1 MSPSIDVTPDLLGIY
16 EQQVSPVPASV
27 AADLQTLCA
36 TLDLLQTG
44 AQTDLNALAGCL
56 ARLADWLKN
65 QQEAA
70 PDDSSGW
77 TSEPFGVKGLG
88 GMVTCRSDR
97 WEVIFNVDGS
107 GQPYLG
113 MWQSRLPGETSR
125 NGSFQIQAADSGAQL
140 LLEGARPLQVS
151 LPGFEAAAWGAMDAF
166 YQELNSRHEPDSPQ
180 EESPPPPPVQ
190 GLPVLPPSPNPPEAA
205 PSPDT
210 NSTILAK
217 PSRRQIPSAPLPSEN
232 SARKPAPDE
241 QPAMIHP
248 KTWKCSCGSKNTGPF
263 CPKCG
268 SKKPAPVVKKRSTPA
283 QPTVCKQCGG
293 VLSIGA
299 RFCRNCGAEVQG

>member
-166 YQELNSRHEPDSPQ
+166 YQGLNRGHQSDAPQ
-180 EESPPPPPVQ
+180 EETPPRK
-190 GLPVLPPSPNPPEAA
+190 LPVLPP
-205 PSPDT
+205 D
-210 NSTILAK
+210 
-217 PSRRQIPSAPLPSEN
+217 PLPAKN
-232 SARKPAPDE
+232 PARKPASGK
-241 QPAMIHP
+241 QPAMIAP
-248 KTWKCSCGSKNTGPF
+248 PTWKCACGRKNTGAF
-263 CPKCG
+263 CPQCG
-268 SKKPAPVVKKRSTPA
+268 SKKSA
-283 QPTVCKQCGG
+283 QPTVCRQCGG
-293 VLSIGA
+293 ALSVGA